1 MSTSK
6 LTINNITYTHSDHSI
21 IVGELSISTEAPV
34 CINVPP
40 LAKQVHSHVILQKN
54 DDVFFKNLMM
64 TSPVN
69 PFSISVY
76 DQRGFLCNKWDSNR
90 DNNSSGNVRIT
101 TDNMGLL
108 SNIVF
113 PTVPDGEQIYLV
125 INSYS
130 GVDSCTM
137 DETKKYIIKKDIEML
152 KQKVNVS
159 NIILF
164 ITAKIYH
171 ETFCDNE
178 VYLGNIF
185 NNVYVYE
192 TTMIQS
198 LCEYIAGK
206 NVYGSKPSFQGMLNF
221 GENTD
226 VSVGVF
232 SQVEGEQL
240 IDCQVRRNGRIQIN
254 TNSLT
259 SSVRFFVLLNCAH
272 NQLIGQVDD
281 NPACTYENLCITEET
296 TGLSFPIVPYTPG
309 KLVGLTETHLQTI
322 IDSFTY
328 YNYLD
333 NENNFDVLFEI
344 ITNNPKYTMMY
355 MFRNPLKFAKLIV
368 TDDKYSK
375 MLVEYSSSLHEKII
389 DFYNTIIM
397 QANDEVFPSNIGLTR
412 SNAVQ
417 PQHLLKLM
425 RQSSIPYS

>member
-1 MSTSK
+1 
-6 LTINNITYTHSDHSI
+6 
-21 IVGELSISTEAPV
+21 
-34 CINVPP
+34 
-40 LAKQVHSHVILQKN
+40 
-54 DDVFFKNLMM
+54 MM

-113 PTVPDGEQIYLV
+113 PTVPDGEQIYLA

-137 DETKKYIIKKDIEML
+137 SGTKEYIIKKDIEML
-152 KQKVNVS
+152 KQKVNVA

-171 ETFCDNE
+171 ETFCGNK
-178 VYLGNIF
+178 VYLSNIF

-192 TTMIQS
+192 TTVIES

-272 NQLIGQVDD
+272 NQLIGHVDD

-375 MLVEYSSSLHEKII
+375 MLVEYSSLLHEKII

-417 PQHLLKLM
+417 PQHLLKLT
-425 RQSSIPYS
+425 RQSSIPYD